1 MEVDKLDD
9 IELYQEAFEIQQI
22 GNEAIERVIKE
33 NKEKGIPIV
42 FSKDGVIYYE
52 LPNGEITTVSPF
64 EKQKYK

>member
-1 MEVDKLDD
+1 MMEVNKLDD

-52 LPNGEITTVSPF
+52 LPHGEITTESPF
-64 EKQKYK
+64 EKQK